1 MVIMLISVSTGVY
14 SIDLI
19 QPDSRIVQPGQ
30 SLTITCQGSGLSVT
44 NYGRGWVR
52 QREGNPLEWINL
64 IWTGGGIN
72 KNDALKNKFSISRD
86 YSGQTVTLT
95 GQNLQPED
103 TAVYYCA
110 RHRTVIQTTE
120 RPAQILSK
128 QRHTTTHNKF
138 IPSSDGTN
146 ITLCVVKEFVPK
158 KHDLKWLKNGKD
170 ITSEIDLP
178 FKVLT
183 SVSESRK
190 DGKKVY
196 TAESFLAVNSS
207 DVNADTEFTCVL
219 TGEQNA
225 SLNKPDRDNPVAGE
239 PYVKS
244 YIIYFS
250 SLFQLLCIDI
260 KVLVVYFKSN
270 PNI

>member
-1 MVIMLISVSTGVY
+1 M
-14 SIDLI
+14 D
-19 QPDSRIVQPGQ
+19 
-30 SLTITCQGSGLSVT
+30 C
-44 NYGRGWVR
+44 
-52 QREGNPLEWINL
+52 
-64 IWTGGGIN
+64 
-72 KNDALKNKFSISRD
+72 
-86 YSGQTVTLT
+86 
-95 GQNLQPED
+95 
-103 TAVYYCA
+103 
-110 RHRTVIQTTE
+110 RTVLLLLTVFCAEGFEQNPTVNTTV
-120 RPAQILSK
+120 
-128 QRHTTTHNKF
+128 

-225 SLNKPDRDNPVAGE
+225 SLNKPDRDNPVDVSITADLTNRPTMAVYILPQLHTDQLNPQDEITLVCLVTSTVEKTYKIEWSENSGSTHGR
-239 PYVKS
+239 YVTGTNICAQQSKNDQKWRS
-244 YIIYFS
+244 M
-250 SLFQLLCIDI
+250 SLYTTSKANWDKKDPTKMFTCHVRSENIS
-260 KVLVVYFKSN
+260 KTVLSTTGNCNECDCNY
-270 PNI
+270 